1 MRSTARELSL
11 APRGVHMEGMGRNFG
26 QLSPHGY
33 PGPRHEHRAGHEGR
47 ALPASAGRAHRSGWG
62 IVPFSIL
69 GLIIIVGVIRR
80 AWSDVGFFTLAL
92 ALAGVQTVR
101 PVRPAHAIR
110 SPGPPP
116 ALVLAYAGCA
126 GLLLVAPRFS
136 VFSGILVCLIGV
148 GAVLVA
154 GLGGWAG
161 ATDDG
166 DPRPRGTAP
175 RPLRRAALC
184 WSAIIV
190 AVGLWEL
197 TAYLTG
203 RFGLLPDGTMPSIS
217 DLLDPLLDEPL
228 GQVIFVLAWLALGA
242 RLLMRAWSAPTR
254 ERHR

>member
-1 MRSTARELSL
+1 
-11 APRGVHMEGMGRNFG
+11 MEGMGRNSG
-26 QLSPHGY
+26 QLLPPGY
-33 PGPRHEHRAGHEGR
+33 PGPRHEHRAGHEGG
-47 ALPASAGRAHRSGWG
+47 ALPASTSRAHRSGWG
-62 IVPFSIL
+62 IVPFAVL

-80 AWSDVGFFTLAL
+80 AWSDVGFFTVAL
-92 ALAGVQTVR
+92 VLAGVQTAR
-101 PVRPAHAIR
+101 PVRPVHAIR

-154 GLGGWAG
+154 GLGGWADT
-161 ATDDG
+161 TDDG
-166 DPRPRGTAP
+166 HPRPRGTAP
-175 RPLRRAALC
+175 GPLRRAALC
-184 WSAIIV
+184 WSSIIV
-190 AVGLWEL
+190 VVGLWEL

-217 DLLDPLLDEPL
+217 DLLDPLLGEPF
-228 GQVIFVLAWLALGA
+228 GQVIFVLAWLGLGT
-242 RLLMRAWSAPTR
+242 RLLMRAWAAPAR